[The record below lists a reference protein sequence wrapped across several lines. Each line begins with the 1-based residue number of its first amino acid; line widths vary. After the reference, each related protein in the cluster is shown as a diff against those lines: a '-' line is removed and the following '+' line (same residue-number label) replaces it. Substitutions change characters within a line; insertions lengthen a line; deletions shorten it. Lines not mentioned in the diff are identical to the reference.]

1 MSDHLTFEEAA
12 DFLNTS
18 HSTLYRWLRE
28 ERVPAHKMGR
38 QWRFLRNELEAFR
51 RGHVPT
57 NDLSELAKLLRE
69 RNHKEGEMEMTH
81 PGEIANG
88 LIWDALDHGA
98 SVIHIGPKGNNHE
111 VRYRTS
117 KGLETLFE
125 LPALTFESLDS
136 EWTKSSSPVRG
147 DLKRRL
153 FLEREHKGKVDRVQ
167 VRYQKL
173 ETLAGSRVVLRLLP
187 ENTFAMEVGVIAPDA
202 DDAKTLRTWM
212 NASHGLMLI
221 SGRSG
226 SGKTTTAYVCLNEL
240 ARTKDKVIFTI
251 EDPIGTY
258 IPDVNQ
264 LEIDLDDERAYR
276 EAFSAVFDSDV
287 DVLFISSTIA
297 SRHRQTM
304 WRTALSA
311 AESGHLV
318 LVQMEADSAEDA
330 IERMRAEVDGPFE
343 DVLVGAVWQELVEKK
358 GGRKARYEFVQGSL
372 G

>member
-1 MSDHLTFEEAA
+1 MTFEEAA
-12 DFLNTS
+12 EFLNTS
-18 HSTLYRWLRE
+18 RSTLYRWLRE

-38 QWRFLRNELEAFR
+38 QWRFLRDELEAFS
-51 RGHVPT
+51 RGDVPM
-57 NDLSELAKLLRE
+57 NNLSELAKLLRD
-69 RNHKEGEMEMTH
+69 RNQEEDEMQMTH
-81 PGEIANG
+81 PSEISNG

-98 SVIHIGPKGNNHE
+98 SVIHIDPKGSSHQ
-111 VRYRTS
+111 VRYRTD

-136 EWTKSSSPVRG
+136 EWTKSSKPVRG

-153 FLEREHKGKVDRVQ
+153 FLERDQKGKTDRVQ

-187 ENTFAMEVGVIAPDA
+187 ENTFAMEVDVIAPEAEDA
-202 DDAKTLRTWM
+202 QTLRKWM
-212 NASHGLMLI
+212 NATHGLVLI

-240 ARTKDKVIFTI
+240 AQAKDKVIFTI

-264 LEIDLDDERAYR
+264 LEVDLNDERAYR

-304 WRTALSA
+304 WRSALSA

-318 LVQMEADSAEDA
+318 FVQMEADSAEDA
-330 IERMRAEVDGPFE
+330 VARMRAEVDGPLD

-358 GGRKARYEFVQGSL
+358 GGGRKARYEFFEGPSR
-372 G
+372 